1 MSGVVGAGIA
11 LHSQLSIV
19 KPRGAGKI
27 WSAPSMG
34 ARGGFGSGV
43 RQVNAMID
51 RIDATSDFAVD
62 LGYSVS

>member
-1 MSGVVGAGIA
+1 MSGVVRAGIA
-11 LHSQLSIV
+11 LHFQLSIV

-27 WSAPSMG
+27 WSVPSMG
-34 ARGGFGSGV
+34 ARWSFGSGV